1 MTSRILVADDVPTNV
16 RLLEAIL
23 SANGYTVVTA
33 ANGEEALARVAEE
46 APDLVLTDIQMPGI
60 DGHEVVRRLRADPA
74 TSFLP
79 IVMVTSSESEDR
91 AAAIE
96 AGADDFVQKPFNPQE
111 LLARVRSLLRIKAY
125 HDTVTAQA
133 AELADLNRDLESR
146 VAAQVAEL
154 DRLQG
159 LRRFLS
165 PQLAQLLA
173 SEGNESLLESHRR
186 EIAVVFVDLRGWT
199 AFSETNEPEEVMAVI
214 RQFHTAMG
222 DVIRRY
228 EATVGW
234 FAGDGVMAWFND
246 PFPVPD
252 PVARAAAMAVAM
264 RQEMAPLTAAWH
276 RRGHDLGFAAGIAFG
291 YATLGTIGFEGRHD
305 YGAVGTV
312 MNLASRLCDEAMASQ
327 ILMSARALA
336 SVEDLVEVE
345 PVGELTL
352 KGFAKPVTTFA
363 VVGMK
368 PAAERLFAASEP
380 ADRVEAPA
388 G

>member
-1 MTSRILVADDVPTNV
+1 MPSRILVADDVPTNV

-33 ANGEEALARVAEE
+33 ANGEEALARVAEQ
-46 APDLVLTDIQMPGI
+46 APDLVLTDVQMPVL

-79 IVMVTSSESEDR
+79 IVMVTSSEGEDR

-133 AELADLNRDLESR
+133 SELADLNRDLESR

-165 PQLAQLLA
+165 PQLAELLA
-173 SEGNESLLESHRR
+173 SEGNRNLLESHRR

-199 AFSETNEPEEVMAVI
+199 AFSETNEPEEVMGVI

-222 DVIRRY
+222 EVIRRF

-234 FAGDGVMAWFND
+234 FAGDGVMVWFND
-246 PFPVPD
+246 PFPVEN

-264 RQEMAPLTAAWH
+264 REEMAPLTAAWH
-276 RRGHDLGFAAGIAFG
+276 RRGHELGFAAGIALG
-291 YATLGTIGFEGRHD
+291 YATLGTIGFEGRQD

-312 MNLASRLCDEAMASQ
+312 MNLASRLCDEATAGQ
-327 ILMSARALA
+327 ILMSARALT
-336 SVEDLVEVE
+336 SVEDLIEVE

-363 VVGMK
+363 IVGLK
-368 PAAERLFAASEP
+368 PEGERLLASREP
-380 ADRVEAPA
+380 AEAA
-388 G
+388 AT

>member
-1 MTSRILVADDVPTNV
+1 MVPSRILVVDDVQTNR

-23 SANGYTVVTA
+23 TANGYEVVQGA
-33 ANGEEALARVAEE
+33 SGEEALRQVAERS
-46 APDLVLTDIQMPGI
+46 PDLILLDVQMPGI
-60 DGHEVVRRLRADPA
+60 DGYEVCRRVRADPA

-79 IVMVTSSESEDR
+79 IVMVTSSEGEDR
-91 AAAIE
+91 AAALE
-96 AGADDFVQKPFNPQE
+96 SGADDFIQKPFNHQE

-125 HDTVTAQA
+125 HDTVTAQT
-133 AELADLNRDLESR
+133 AELADLNRGLEAR
-146 VAAQVAEL
+146 VSEQVAEL
-154 DRLQG
+154 ERLQG

-173 SEGNESLLESHRR
+173 SAGNEQLLESHRR

-199 AFSETNEPEEVMAVI
+199 AFSETNEPEEVMGVI

-222 DVIRRY
+222 KVIRAFD
-228 EATVGW
+228 ATVGW

-264 RQEMAPLTAAWH
+264 REEMAPLTAAWH
-276 RRGHDLGFAAGIAFG
+276 RRGHDLGFAAGIALG

-312 MNLASRLCDEAMASQ
+312 MNLASRLCDEAIAGQ
-327 ILMSARALA
+327 ILISARALA
-336 SVEDLVEVE
+336 SVEDLVKVE
-345 PVGELTL
+345 PVGELAL

-363 VVGMK
+363 VVAMEGT
-368 PAAERLFAASEP
+368 SEEARP
-380 ADRVEAPA
+380 SPDAPVEAPT
-388 G
+388 